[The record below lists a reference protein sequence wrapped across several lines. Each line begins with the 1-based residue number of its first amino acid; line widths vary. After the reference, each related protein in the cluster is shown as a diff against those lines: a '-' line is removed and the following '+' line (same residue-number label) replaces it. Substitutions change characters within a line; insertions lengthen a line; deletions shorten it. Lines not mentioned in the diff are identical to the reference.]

1 MDLFELKREQSKF
14 AKRVELQDNFS
25 KIKTIGGVDCAQLK
39 NKLVASVVVCEY
51 PSMNLIEK
59 KSFVLSDPLPYVVG
73 FLAYR
78 EMPAI
83 SCKRIVRVFD

>member
-39 NKLVASVVVCEY
+39 NKLVAAVVVCEY
-51 PSMNLIEK
+51 PSMILLDLLRLDIKIPLLI
-59 KSFVLSDPLPYVVG
+59 YG
-73 FLAYR
+73 TN
-78 EMPAI
+78 
-83 SCKRIVRVFD
+83 